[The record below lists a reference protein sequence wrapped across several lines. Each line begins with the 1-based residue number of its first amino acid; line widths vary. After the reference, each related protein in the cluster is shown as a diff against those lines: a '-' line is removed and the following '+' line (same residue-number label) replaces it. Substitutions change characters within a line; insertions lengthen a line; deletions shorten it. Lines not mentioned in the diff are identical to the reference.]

1 MAAKASAVAEIA
13 WAFQILAA
21 TQFFL
26 TGLDKLSDAPVMVQL
41 FAAVGFGQW
50 FRYVTG
56 IIEVV
61 GAVLLLVP
69 RVAAIGAA
77 LLALTMIG
85 ALVAH
90 YTVLPFP
97 PVKPIILLV
106 MMITVFW
113 VRRPD
118 LLAPFAGDG
127 GVASS
132 PSIRH
137 SPRS

>member
-1 MAAKASAVAEIA
+1 VAAKASAVAEIA

-61 GAVLLLVP
+61 SAVLLLVP

-77 LLALTMIG
+77 LLAMTMIG

-97 PVKPIILLV
+97 PVKPIILLL
-106 MMITVFW
+106 MTSIVFW

-118 LLAPFAGDG
+118 LFKAP
-127 GVASS
+127 
-132 PSIRH
+132 IR
-137 SPRS
+137 

>member
-1 MAAKASAVAEIA
+1 MAAKGLAATDLV

-21 TQFFL
+21 AQFFV

-56 IIEVV
+56 ALEIV

-69 RVAAIGAA
+69 SVAAIGAA
-77 LLALTMIG
+77 LLTMTMIG
-85 ALVAH
+85 ALIAH
-90 YTVLPFP
+90 FTVLPYSP
-97 PVKPIILLV
+97 AKPIVLLV
-106 MMITVFW
+106 MVSVVFW

-118 LLAPFAGDG
+118 MFR
-127 GVASS
+127 AS
-132 PSIRH
+132 PA
-137 SPRS
+137 

>member
-1 MAAKASAVAEIA
+1 MAARTAAVSEVA

-41 FAAVGFGQW
+41 FGAVGFGQW

-61 GAVLLLVP
+61 SAVLLLVP

-77 LLALTMIG
+77 LLAMTMIG
-85 ALVAH
+85 ALIAH
-90 YTVLPFP
+90 FTVLPFP

-106 MMITVFW
+106 MMGVVFW

-118 LLAPFAGDG
+118 LFS
-127 GVASS
+127 AST
-132 PSIRH
+132 R
-137 SPRS
+137 

>member
-1 MAAKASAVAEIA
+1 MAARAAAVSEVA

-41 FAAVGFGQW
+41 FGAVGFGQW

-61 GAVLLLVP
+61 SAVLLLVP

-77 LLALTMIG
+77 LLAMTMIG
-85 ALVAH
+85 ALIAH
-90 YTVLPFP
+90 FTVLPFP

-106 MMITVFW
+106 MMGVVFW
-113 VRRPD
+113 VRRPE
-118 LLAPFAGDG
+118 LFR
-127 GVASS
+127 ASS
-132 PSIRH
+132 R
-137 SPRS
+137 

>member
-1 MAAKASAVAEIA
+1 VAAKSSAASDLA

-26 TGLDKLSDAPVMVQL
+26 TGLDKLADAPVMVQL
-41 FAAVGFGQW
+41 FATVGFGQW
-50 FRYVTG
+50 LRYLTG

-69 RVAAIGAA
+69 RGAVIGAA

-85 ALVAH
+85 ALIAH
-90 YTVLPFP
+90 FTVLPFP

-106 MMITVFW
+106 MVAVVFW
-113 VRRPD
+113 VRRQDPS
-118 LLAPFAGDG
+118 G
-127 GVASS
+127 ASTT
-132 PSIRH
+132 
-137 SPRS
+137 

>member
-1 MAAKASAVAEIA
+1 VAAKAPAVADIA

-41 FAAVGFGQW
+41 FSAVGFGQW

-56 IIEVV
+56 AIEIIS
-61 GAVLLLVP
+61 AVLLLVP
-69 RVAAIGAA
+69 RAAAIGAA
-77 LLALTMIG
+77 LLVATMIG
-85 ALVAH
+85 ALIAH
-90 YTVLPFP
+90 FTVLPFP

-106 MMITVFW
+106 MMGIVFW

-118 LLAPFAGDG
+118 LLKTSTP
-127 GVASS
+127 
-132 PSIRH
+132 
-137 SPRS
+137 